1 MVKYRYLEEDELQ
14 YFEEE
19 FKQFLI
25 LNEVYHEEWV
35 KINQENQDK
44 ALELVGL
51 FSNQILQRVY
61 ENIKY
66 LELRTTNFC
75 DVMFFDVDEVK
86 LIRIEAKKPRSF
98 DFSKLENIQNALL
111 NHTSDLDFYKSSR
124 KIQTNREIEIH
135 YFIEKGAVPSTKEFW
150 NAMEKLLNPF

>member
-1 MVKYRYLEEDELQ
+1 MVKYRYLEKDELQ
-14 YFEEE
+14 HFEEE

-25 LNEVYHEEWV
+25 VNEVYNEEWV
-35 KINQENQDK
+35 KLNQENQDK

-75 DVMFFDVDEVK
+75 DVMFFDVEEVK
-86 LIRIEAKKPRSF
+86 LIRIEAKKPSSF
-98 DFSKLENIQNALL
+98 DFSKVDNIQNALL
-111 NHTSDLDFYKSSR
+111 NHTSELDFFKSSR
-124 KIQTNREIEIH
+124 KYIENREKEIH
-135 YFIEKGAVPSTKEFW
+135 CFIEKGANPSTKEFW
-150 NAMEKLLNPF
+150 NALGKFLNTF